1 MILYKL
7 ENNELQEI
15 QTHRFDL
22 EREIQSLVENNCS
35 NLFNLKFIATEFTVG
50 EFRLDT
56 LAYDEESSSFVIIE
70 YKNTQNYSV
79 IDQGYSYLSV
89 MLDRRSDF
97 ILKYNEVTN
106 SSLRSSDIDWT
117 QSRVIFISPSFN
129 KYQINS
135 INYRDVPFEL
145 YEIKKFQNNIVG
157 IQQIKGTS
165 NNRIEIF
172 ADADAEI
179 QEVAN
184 QINVYVESH
193 HLERTNAQCQQLW
206 ESIKEY
212 FLNLGDT
219 TINVKR
225 HYISIKRNNR
235 AVCFTHFQ
243 QNNLRINILLGYQLA
258 DGSRSAGF
266 FEISDPMQ
274 LGESRESLDRN
285 GVTTYERSFYPQDSS
300 NYDYMIAMLK
310 QKYDALA

>member
-22 EREIQSLVENNCS
+22 EREIQSMVENNCS
-35 NLFNLKFIATEFTVG
+35 HLFNLKFIASEFTVG

-106 SSLRSSDIDWT
+106 STLRSADIDWT
-117 QSRVIFISPSFN
+117 QSKVIFISPSFN

-145 YEIKKFQNNIVG
+145 YEIKKFQNDIVG

-165 NNRIEIF
+165 NNKIEIF
-172 ADADAEI
+172 ADADNEI
-179 QEVAN
+179 QSVAN
-184 QINVYVESH
+184 EIRVYTETQHVQK
-193 HLERTNAQCQQLW
+193 TNAHCQQLW
-206 ESIKEY
+206 EKIKEY

-219 TINVKR
+219 SINAKQ
-225 HYISIKRNNR
+225 HYVSIKRNTR
-235 AVCFTHFQ
+235 AVCFTHFNQ
-243 QNNLRINILLGYQLA
+243 TNLRINVLMGYQYA
-258 DGSRSAGF
+258 DGSRRQGF
-266 FEISDPMQ
+266 FEINDPLQ
-274 LGESRESLDRN
+274 LGEVKEYASQN
-285 GVTTYERSFYPQDSS
+285 GEVTFEYSFYPE
-300 NYDYMIAMLK
+300 NEENFDYMIAMLK

>member
-15 QTHRFDL
+15 QTNRFDL
-22 EREIQSLVENNCS
+22 EREIQSMVENNCS
-35 NLFNLKFIATEFTVG
+35 HLFNLKFVASEFTVG

-106 SSLRSSDIDWT
+106 STLRSADIDWT
-117 QSRVIFISPSFN
+117 QSKVIFISPSFN

-145 YEIKKFQNNIVG
+145 YEIKKFQNDIVG

-179 QEVAN
+179 QEVAG

-193 HLERTNAQCQQLW
+193 HLERTNNQCQQLW

-243 QNNLRINILLGYQLA
+243 QNNLRINVLLGYQLA
-258 DGSRSAGF
+258 DGSRNAGF

-274 LGESRESLDRN
+274 LGESRESVDRN
-285 GVTTYERSFYPQDSS
+285 GVTTYEHSFYPQDSS
-300 NYDYMIAMLK
+300 NYDYMIAMLR

>member
-15 QTHRFDL
+15 QTNRFDL
-22 EREIQSLVENNCS
+22 EREIQSMVENNCS
-35 NLFNLKFIATEFTVG
+35 HLFNLKFVASEFTVG

-106 SSLRSSDIDWT
+106 STLRSADIDWT
-117 QSRVIFISPSFN
+117 QSKVIFISPSFN

-145 YEIKKFQNNIVG
+145 YEIKKFQSDIVG

-179 QEVAN
+179 QEVAG

-193 HLERTNAQCQQLW
+193 HLERTNNQCQQLW

-243 QNNLRINILLGYQLA
+243 QNNLRINFLLGYQLA
-258 DGSRSAGF
+258 DGSRNAGF

-274 LGESRESLDRN
+274 LGESRESVDRN
-285 GVTTYERSFYPQDSS
+285 GVTTYEHSFYPQDSS
-300 NYDYMIAMLK
+300 NYDYMIAMLR